1 MNGTRKRTKSLTN
14 SSTDSVVLIE
24 MNLPKG
30 EGNSSPTT
38 TNPEGTMTSTSSENG
53 DCWTNLMQFIEHLQ
67 NVSLNFI
74 EKNEAFLRGLLWI
87 GIICGYHLF
96 LRKFV

>member
-1 MNGTRKRTKSLTN
+1 
-14 SSTDSVVLIE
+14 
-24 MNLPKG
+24 
-30 EGNSSPTT
+30 
-38 TNPEGTMTSTSSENG
+38 MTSTSSENG

-74 EKNEAFLRGLLWI
+74 EKNEAFLRGILWI